1 MRDSHACRRKKFG
14 ELIRKYNLRMSYY
27 EPNKQKLFQY
37 LRSEFFMT
45 IITEINT
52 IFYTFCRYLQPMW
65 MIHIGI

>member
-27 EPNKQKLFQY
+27 ELSKQKLFQY

-45 IITEINT
+45 IITEI
-52 IFYTFCRYLQPMW
+52 RYFILFVD
-65 MIHIGI
+65 ICNRCG